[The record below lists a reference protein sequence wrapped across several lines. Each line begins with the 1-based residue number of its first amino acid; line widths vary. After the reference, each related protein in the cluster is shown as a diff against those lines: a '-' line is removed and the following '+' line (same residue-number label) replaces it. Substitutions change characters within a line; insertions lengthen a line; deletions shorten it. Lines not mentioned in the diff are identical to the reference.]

1 MWHSIKK
8 RPNVKNYKD
17 IVTIIKKYVAMSL
30 NLPSTNHRLF
40 FFSFYCTSEISRKN
54 SGNNNDK
61 VHPVF
66 CASSDV
72 IVATICMMYFYDV
85 FFLFL
90 AFLLRVLFFVNSV
103 ITIVISSAYT
113 VNCGPA
119 FRANKKIPQ
128 KKNKAFGLCEK
139 KLIFCSPS

>member
-1 MWHSIKK
+1 MSGNVCEERRRKMWHSIKK

-72 IVATICMMYFYDV
+72 IVATICMMSFS
-85 FFLFL
+85 F
-90 AFLLRVLFFVNSV
+90 
-103 ITIVISSAYT
+103 SSH
-113 VNCGPA
+113 
-119 FRANKKIPQ
+119 
-128 KKNKAFGLCEK
+128 
-139 KLIFCSPS
+139 FCSYFCSSLLPLWHRRRIYLEDKAKVVASDWGTESLPH